1 MAFTV
6 YARMKKLGK
15 ESRKDLPASPFALER
30 RPKTLR
36 ELLTGL
42 AMRLA
47 EDYNGR
53 KDSGQLLPFLTQG
66 EIRSQ
71 AAAGK
76 VSFGVHGGAYASAQE
91 AAEVAVAC
99 FEGGMYRVF
108 CGEEELTEL
117 DGAIDVAEGAAF
129 TFIRLTMLTGW

>member
-71 AAAGK
+71 AA
-76 VSFGVHGGAYASAQE
+76 V
-91 AAEVAVAC
+91 
-99 FEGGMYRVF
+99 
-108 CGEEELTEL
+108 
-117 DGAIDVAEGAAF
+117 

>member
-71 AAAGK
+71 AA
-76 VSFGVHGGAYASAQE
+76 
-91 AAEVAVAC
+91 
-99 FEGGMYRVF
+99 
-108 CGEEELTEL
+108 ELTEL